1 MTKEQFFSLLL
12 KVKRNERVYIW
23 AKSDEMIV
31 PINWYKG
38 YNHNDL
44 FINMLGDIITS
55 DGKHVGNLEDYNIAI
70 AEKLD

>member
-38 YNHNDL
+38 YNRNDL
-44 FINMLGDIITS
+44 FINVLGDIITS
-55 DGKHVGNLEDYNIAI
+55 NGNYVGNLEDYNIAI

>member
-12 KVKRNERVYIW
+12 KMKRDERVYIW
-23 AKSDEMIV
+23 PISDEMIV

-38 YNHNDL
+38 YNRNDL
-44 FINMLGDIITS
+44 FINVLGDIITS
-55 DGKHVGNLEDYNIAI
+55 NGKCIGNLEDSNIAI